1 MKLFPQDND
10 VILYETGFDGDI
22 LDRSVISKRL
32 SDLLEKMETPL
43 VIALDDKWG
52 SGKTYF
58 LKRWVTAH
66 AKENGG
72 QAVTV
77 YFDAFESDYL
87 SDPLV
92 AITTAVSDRIPERA
106 KSTVKKWRTVASKL
120 AKPAFGIALSMA
132 TLGAKQYLDEIGDV
146 IADAASAEARDAAG
160 QLWDA
165 EKDRKDAMETFKKL
179 LMELT
184 ESAEAQ
190 IIIVVDE
197 LDRCRPDYALSV
209 LEVIK
214 HFFTVPK
221 VHFVLGV
228 NGNALENSVRARYG
242 AEIDAES
249 YLRKF
254 INVSFSLPRMVG
266 PRGDQNVITNYAN
279 NLALEMKLPDS
290 LANRCINLLS
300 CVSKVND
307 VSLRD
312 VGKILSKVALVPSDV
327 SKGTTLPGWVDTL
340 CILIVASVIDPKLHK
355 RLCTANASEDEI
367 RNFLGAF
374 RNLTIEE
381 IDGKRNDN
389 FSHELSIWLAH
400 ALFSCSAVN
409 IAETEYLPSWK
420 EGVAR
425 HFHAFGMHNDSK
437 KIASI
442 IQKDWVEIFKL

>member
-32 SDLLEKMETPL
+32 SDLLEEMETPL

-66 AKENGG
+66 ARENGG

-77 YFDAFESDYL
+77 YFDAFESDYR

-92 AITTAVSDRIPERA
+92 AITTVVSDRIPEKA

-120 AKPAFGIALSMA
+120 AKPAFGIALSVA
-132 TLGAKQYLDEIGDV
+132 TLGAKHHLDEIGDV

-214 HFFTVPK
+214 HFFNVPK

-228 NGNALENSVRARYG
+228 NGSALENSVRARYG
-242 AEIDAES
+242 ADIDAES

-266 PRGDQNVITNYAN
+266 PRGDQNVVTSYAN

-300 CVSKVND
+300 YVSKVND

-327 SKGTTLPGWVDTL
+327 HKEKKLMGWIDTL
-340 CILIVASVIDPKLHK
+340 CILIVASVIDPKLHIK
-355 RLCTANASEDEI
+355 LSTATASEDAI
-367 RNFLGAF
+367 RRFLGAF
-374 RNLTIEE
+374 NSLTTDE
-381 IDGKRNDN
+381 IDGNSNVN
-389 FSHELSIWLAH
+389 FDPNLSIWLSH
-400 ALFSCSAVN
+400 ALFSCSPVN
-409 IAETEYLPSWK
+409 VADAKDLPAWK
-420 EGVAR
+420 GSVAR
-425 HFHAFGMHNDSK
+425 QFDAFGTPHEPK
-437 KIASI
+437 KIAAR
-442 IQKDWVEIFKL
+442 IQKNWVEIFKL